1 MQMERFAR
9 KKINAHIYQGDKK
22 IMAFGVALPIT
33 YDSRDG
39 FRLLYGFGET
49 IKQNFKMLLLT
60 IPGERVMEPDFGV
73 GIMRFLFSLET
84 DDYRGQIKSSITE
97 QVAKYMPVI
106 QLQSI
111 DFYNVSPGTNSVA
124 MRITY
129 SLPDV
134 GVQDLIEFTI

>member
-1 MQMERFAR
+1 
-9 KKINAHIYQGDKK
+9 
-22 IMAFGVALPIT
+22 MAFGVALPIT